1 MDPLCSAGE
10 GGEAMA
16 IKVMLVED
24 HAIVREGLKALLAS
38 EKDIEVVGEAG
49 SSREALQVAIRARP
63 EVVIMDL
70 RLPDRSGIEVTRA
83 LKEAFPDIK
92 VVILSMYDEEELVI
106 RALKS
111 GATGYVLKRAGVT
124 ELLRAIRTVSSGE
137 AYLDSA
143 IARRVVEGL
152 QKGISLEQRA
162 GMGPELTPREEEIL
176 RLVAQGLTNQEI
188 AQRLFISIKTVQA
201 HRANLMKKL
210 GVHDRVDLVKYALKK
225 GLLDLEKED

>member
-1 MDPLCSAGE
+1 
-10 GGEAMA
+10 MA

-24 HAIVREGLKALLAS
+24 HAIVREGLKALLTS

-49 SSREALQVAIRARP
+49 NFAEALQVATQTRP
-63 EVVIMDL
+63 EVVVMDL

-83 LKEAFPDIK
+83 LKETFPDIK
-92 VVILSMYDEEELVI
+92 VVILSMYDEEGLVL

-111 GATGYVLKRAGVT
+111 GATGYVLKRAGVS
-124 ELLRAIRTVSSGE
+124 ELLKAIRTVYSGE
-137 AYLDSA
+137 AYLDST

-152 QKGISLEQRA
+152 QKDISLKPKGGTE
-162 GMGPELTPREEEIL
+162 PELTPREEEIL

-188 AQRLFISIKTVQA
+188 ARRLFISIKTVQA

-210 GVHDRVDLVKYALKK
+210 GVHDRVELVKYALKK
-225 GLLDLEKED
+225 GLLHLEKED

>member
-1 MDPLCSAGE
+1 
-10 GGEAMA
+10 MA

>member
-1 MDPLCSAGE
+1 V
-10 GGEAMA
+10 A
-16 IKVMLVED
+16 IRVMLVED

-49 SSREALQVAIRARP
+49 SFTEALQVAARARP
-63 EVVIMDL
+63 EVVVLDL
-70 RLPDRSGIEVTRA
+70 RLPDKSGIEVTRA
-83 LKEAFPDIK
+83 LKEAFPDIKK

-124 ELLRAIRTVSSGE
+124 ELLKAIRAVYSGE
-137 AYLDSA
+137 AYLDST

-152 QKGISLEQRA
+152 QKGVSLKQRVGA
-162 GMGPELTPREEEIL
+162 EPELTPREEEIL
-176 RLVAQGLTNQEI
+176 RLVVQGLTNQEI
-188 AQRLFISIKTVQA
+188 ARRLFISIKTVQA

-210 GVHDRVDLVKYALKK
+210 GVHDRVELVKYALKK
-225 GLLDLEKED
+225 GLLQLEKED

>member
-1 MDPLCSAGE
+1 
-10 GGEAMA
+10 
-16 IKVMLVED
+16 MLVED

-49 SSREALQVAIRARP
+49 SFTEALQVAARARP
-63 EVVIMDL
+63 EVVVLDL
-70 RLPDRSGIEVTRA
+70 RLPDKSGIEVTRA
-83 LKEAFPDIK
+83 LKEAFPDIKK

-124 ELLRAIRTVSSGE
+124 ELLKAIRAVYSGE
-137 AYLDSA
+137 AYLDST

-152 QKGISLEQRA
+152 QKGVSLKQRVGA
-162 GMGPELTPREEEIL
+162 EPELTPREEEIL
-176 RLVAQGLTNQEI
+176 RLVVQGLTNQEI
-188 AQRLFISIKTVQA
+188 ARRLFISIKTVQA

-210 GVHDRVDLVKYALKK
+210 GVHDRVELVKYALKK
-225 GLLDLEKED
+225 GLLQLEKED

>member
-1 MDPLCSAGE
+1 
-10 GGEAMA
+10 MA

-49 SSREALQVAIRARP
+49 NFTEALQVAARTRP
-63 EVVIMDL
+63 EVVVMDL
-70 RLPDRSGIEVTRA
+70 RLPDQSVIEVTRA
-83 LKEAFPDIK
+83 LKETFPDIK

-124 ELLRAIRTVSSGE
+124 ELLKAIRAVCSGE
-137 AYLDSA
+137 AYLDST

-152 QKGISLEQRA
+152 QKGVSLKQRVGA
-162 GMGPELTPREEEIL
+162 EPELTPREEEIL

-188 AQRLFISIKTVQA
+188 ARRLFISIKTVQA

-210 GVHDRVDLVKYALKK
+210 GVHDRVELVKYALKK
-225 GLLDLEKED
+225 GLLHLEKED